1 MFQSETLA
9 RAIHADRVRDL
20 ERAAR
25 DHRLL
30 AAADEPVP
38 LEPEPE
44 VLVWVAPTTK
54 RAACGD
60 SAGLPA

>member
-1 MFQSETLA
+1 MFLPETIA

-30 AAADEPVP
+30 AAAREAASTTQPV
-38 LEPEPE
+38 LSDR
-44 VLVWVAPTTK
+44 VAPATK
-54 RAACGD
+54 VPACGD